1 LSAIKKSINV
11 FVLHRIF
18 AKINPARDNYTASDW
33 IDIINCKADE
43 PSKLPDI
50 ILKYPRPKKTNK
62 GGNNMRTEIL
72 SEQEVLVLISALERA
87 PVRDEFII
95 RLMLQCGLRAGE
107 VQRLMTSDIY
117 TANQTNNAI
126 KLTAATTKNHRSRII
141 DMPAPV
147 RACADR
153 YKTFM
158 IDMKLFNNEPM
169 PLFINLKTK
178 NHCRLDKYSTSSKR
192 TACTHYTERFTLT
205 FCATLTQQCY

>member
-1 LSAIKKSINV
+1 
-11 FVLHRIF
+11 
-18 AKINPARDNYTASDW
+18 
-33 IDIINCKADE
+33 
-43 PSKLPDI
+43 
-50 ILKYPRPKKTNK
+50 
-62 GGNNMRTEIL
+62 MRTEIL